1 MTQAILVWIWTVIC
15 TIWCPAL
22 WFLQEPV
29 MVGLMLGLIYGK
41 PTEGVIVGAAI
52 NVTFLGWI
60 SAGGA
65 NASDKQFA
73 GLIGVLMALQTDM
86 DTSTAVA
93 LSVPIAAL
101 GNYVHVAWMTV
112 DSFCP
117 TILDGLAEK
126 GEYKKMMILQV
137 IYGPIAIVFLR
148 GLPMFLLALYG
159 ANLVEPILDSLPQWV
174 LNGFQAVGGV
184 VPALGISMILK
195 NTAKPKF
202 MVFFALGFAVAG
214 YLGTTDLLFFAI
226 VGIFFAVL
234 YTWILDAKNNGKE
247 AA

>member
-1 MTQAILVWIWTVIC
+1 
-15 TIWCPAL
+15 
-22 WFLQEPV
+22 
-29 MVGLMLGLIYGK
+29 MVGLVLGTIYGK
-41 PTEGVIVGAAI
+41 PVEGVIVGAAI
-52 NVTFLGWI
+52 NMTFLGWI

-73 GLIGVLMALQTDM
+73 GLIGVLMALQTNM
-86 DTSTAVA
+86 DTATAVA

-101 GNYVHVAWMTV
+101 GNYVHVAWMTI

-117 TILDGLAEK
+117 TLLDGLAEK
-126 GEYKKMMILQV
+126 GKYKTMMILQV
-137 IYGPIAIVFLR
+137 IYGPIVVVFLR

-159 ANLVEPILDSLPQWV
+159 ADLVEPILNSLPQWV

-202 MVFFALGFAVAG
+202 MIFFVLGFAVAG
-214 YLGTTDLLFFAI
+214 YLGNTDLLFFAI
-226 VGIFFAVL
+226 VGIFFAIL
-234 YTWILDAKNNGKE
+234 YTWILDAKNKNNGKE